1 MSLQNAVKTVFVQL
15 TATLDNLQQQEYVQ
29 PSTSLSNNTIGQH
42 VRHIIELFQCLELGY
57 ESGIVNYEN
66 RKRDITIETD
76 KELAKS
82 ILLSLH
88 PELEKEN
95 KELVLE
101 ANYDD
106 NDTSPLRIAT
116 NYYREIAY
124 NLEHTIHH
132 MALIRVGLN
141 ELASISLPENF
152 GVASSTVKFRN
163 KCAQ

>member
-116 NYYREIAY
+116 NYYRVIAY
-124 NLEHTIHH
+124 NLEHTILH
-132 MALIRVGLN
+132 MALIRV
-141 ELASISLPENF
+141 
-152 GVASSTVKFRN
+152 
-163 KCAQ
+163 